1 MILLL
6 KAPQL
11 DTSELA
17 ILGILNHCL
26 FLLELEA
33 DDLSYLLSHR
43 SLGARHFLP
52 RMV

>member
-17 ILGILNHCL
+17 ILGILYHCL

-33 DDLSYLLSHR
+33 GDLSY
-43 SLGARHFLP
+43 
-52 RMV
+52 